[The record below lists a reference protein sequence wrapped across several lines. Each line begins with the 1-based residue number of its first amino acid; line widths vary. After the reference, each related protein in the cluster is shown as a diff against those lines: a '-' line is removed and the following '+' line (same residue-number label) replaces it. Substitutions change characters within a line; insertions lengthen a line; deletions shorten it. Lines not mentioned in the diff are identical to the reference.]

1 MKTAEFTDP
10 DGQKLPLLTI
20 GYTKV
25 FPMKG
30 LEENFH
36 KLQDLKFR
44 DDDVVV
50 TAYPRSG
57 IRGVSVP
64 CHMTL
69 HLSSSLV
76 FGIVVQY
83 I

>member
-1 MKTAEFTDP
+1 
-10 DGQKLPLLTI
+10 
-20 GYTKV
+20 
-25 FPMKG
+25 MKG